1 MDERNFILMHKE
13 VVFQVTA
20 KAHLMKCISMMKMNT
35 FVQRPNLAAIKKE
48 EEKEKGNQPSTSM
61 AKQAAPSAPTAAA
74 APAAAGGPKQK
85 RKRRKGID
93 TVTVG
98 VQTAEND
105 VFQLN
110 HLEKMIKDFIINL
123 RTIREEQFQ
132 EEDNQGMF
140 HYFSVNNIDASLPVI
155 NLKSS

>member
-13 VVFQVTA
+13 VAFQVTA
-20 KAHLMKCISMMKMNT
+20 KAHLTKCISMMKMNT
-35 FVQRPNLAAIKKE
+35 FVQRPNLAAIKME
-48 EEKEKGNQPSTSM
+48 EEKEKGNQSSTSM
-61 AKQAAPSAPTAAA
+61 AKQTAPSAPTAAA
-74 APAAAGGPKQK
+74 APAAAGGPKRK

-105 VFQLN
+105 DFQLN

-132 EEDNQGMF
+132 DEDNQGIF
-140 HYFSVNNIDASLPVI
+140 CFNLILNIERA
-155 NLKSS
+155 KSI

>member
-1 MDERNFILMHKE
+1 MDLVMDERNFILMHKE
-13 VVFQVTA
+13 VAFQVTA
-20 KAHLMKCISMMKMNT
+20 KAHLTKCISMMKMNT

-61 AKQAAPSAPTAAA
+61 AQQAAPSAP
-74 APAAAGGPKQK
+74 
-85 RKRRKGID
+85 
-93 TVTVG
+93 TVG

-105 VFQLN
+105 DFQLN

-132 EEDNQGMF
+132 EEDNQGIF
-140 HYFSVNNIDASLPVI
+140 SYF
-155 NLKSS
+155 

>member
-1 MDERNFILMHKE
+1 M
-13 VVFQVTA
+13 V
-20 KAHLMKCISMMKMNT
+20 
-35 FVQRPNLAAIKKE
+35 
-48 EEKEKGNQPSTSM
+48 PS
-61 AKQAAPSAPTAAA
+61 
-74 APAAAGGPKQK
+74 APAAAGGPKRK
-85 RKRRKGID
+85 RKRWKGID

-105 VFQLN
+105 DFQLN

-140 HYFSVNNIDASLPVI
+140 EYF
-155 NLKSS
+155 